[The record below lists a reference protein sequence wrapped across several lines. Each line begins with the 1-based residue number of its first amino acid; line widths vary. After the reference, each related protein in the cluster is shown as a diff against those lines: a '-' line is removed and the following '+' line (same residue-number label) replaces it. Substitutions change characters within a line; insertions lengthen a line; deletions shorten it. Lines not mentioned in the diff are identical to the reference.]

1 MTKWKRLRRR
11 KERKRTEELRGSKA
25 EEKPEEQTFRL
36 KQERERVE
44 FEKQLALTESEKT
57 SGNIQYSQETEKL
70 DNTKNSKPTTILA
83 QIPRYAYLL
92 AIFALLSGVFF
103 PLITPGIPFDH
114 VIQGVA
120 TLFLGLAGGI
130 LLFKATTSDNRR
142 GILIAIGFALITI
155 CLVLVYHIK
164 ETFTSLYF

>member
-1 MTKWKRLRRR
+1 MTKWKRLRKL
-11 KERKRTEELRGSKA
+11 KEKKRFEAEVLRPKA
-25 EEKPEEQTFRL
+25 EGEEVKQTEPEKI
-36 KQERERVE
+36 
-44 FEKQLALTESEKT
+44 SE
-57 SGNIQYSQETEKL
+57 NHQQSQKIEKL

-92 AIFALLSGVFF
+92 AIFALLAGVFF
-103 PLITPGIPFDH
+103 PVITPGVPFDY
-114 VIQGVA
+114 VIQGTA

-155 CLVLVYHIK
+155 CLVLIYHIQ
-164 ETFTSLYF
+164 ESFSSLYF